1 MMASNLIEHLSG
13 WIKLHRRVFE
23 AGGVS
28 LIVEHAAEDRP
39 IASIR
44 VQLEYGDR
52 LGEVIVWENG
62 MVDLQLA
69 DVITGNVDTVSELI
83 SSVGKLQNVEDR
95 LLSWINFNLE

>member
-1 MMASNLIEHLSG
+1 
-13 WIKLHRRVFE
+13 
-23 AGGVS
+23 
-28 LIVEHAAEDRP
+28 
-39 IASIR
+39 
-44 VQLEYGDR
+44 
-52 LGEVIVWENG
+52 